1 MSDERNMKMP
11 TITFLPEGLACEVE
25 AGTTVQDAAERCG
38 AVIPFPCACKGAC
51 AKCLVRVERGR
62 LDFADNGKLSGD
74 LRRQGFVLACRSSV
88 TEDVDI
94 LVPSSVGSEAGQFS
108 DALSRMDVDEALF
121 PQAADIKP
129 LASRDRITVAPA
141 EPLDG
146 LGDYDRL
153 AHALREQIHAM
164 SADLPLDLLR
174 RLPDTLRENGG
185 SVFIWH
191 AEEGGVSRIVDI
203 ASEMPGVEYGVAVD
217 IGTTTVAM
225 QLVDM
230 SRAMVVDTV
239 TLYNAQIDKGTD
251 IISRITYAK
260 NHDRIREMR
269 ELVLSTVN
277 NGIAELCSRNGGIRA
292 DEIRNMTVAGNTTM
306 VHLFMGIRPE
316 YIRLEPYTPAVMKP
330 PLYRACALGVGV
342 NPNALVWIAPNVG
355 SYVGGDIT
363 SGILCT
369 DFAKGSEEV
378 CLFIDIG
385 TNGEIVLGNGDF
397 LLGCACSAGPAF
409 EGGGIERGMR
419 ASAGAI
425 ERVEVDRESGECRCF
440 VIGGGVPEGICGSG
454 LISLMAQLLD
464 AGIIDQRGKLDR
476 SGRYAPV
483 TVVGKTAR
491 YIMTPPSEDSV
502 GVYLTEH
509 DIDNFIRAKAAIF
522 SACVTLLK
530 SVDMSFGAIDKF
542 YIAGGFGR
550 YIDIDDAQTLGLLPC
565 LDCGRFLY
573 IGNSSLAGA
582 FMSLVSERHREKVS
596 ELANKITYVDLS
608 SEAGYMDE
616 YVAAMF
622 LPHTDMSM
630 FRGKESGVRAC

>member
-1 MSDERNMKMP
+1 MP
-11 TITFLPEGLACEVE
+11 IVTFLPGGIACEVE
-25 AGTTVQDAAERCG
+25 AGTGLQDAARTCG
-38 AVIPFPCACKGAC
+38 AMIPFPCACKGAC
-51 AKCLVRVERGR
+51 GKCLVKALRGR
-62 LDFADNGKLSGD
+62 LDFSDNGKLSAD
-74 LRRQGFVLACRSSV
+74 LRRQGFVLACRSLV
-88 TEDVDI
+88 TEDVDVLI
-94 LVPSSVGSEAGQFS
+94 PSSVGGEAGQFS

-121 PQAADIKP
+121 PRAADIKP
-129 LASRDRITVAPA
+129 LASCRKIAVAPA

-153 AHALREQIHAM
+153 SRAVKGQPHAGAIDM
-164 SADLPLDLLR
+164 PLDLLQ

-185 SVFIWH
+185 AVFVWQ
-191 AEEGGVSRIVDI
+191 ADADGVSRVVDI
-203 ASEMPGVEYGVAVD
+203 TSEAPGADYGVAID
-217 IGTTTVAM
+217 IGTTTVAL
-225 QLVDM
+225 QLVDIQ
-230 SRAMVVDTV
+230 RAMVMDTL
-239 TLYNAQIDKGTD
+239 TLYNAQIDRGAD

-260 NHDRIREMR
+260 NRDRIQEMR
-269 ELVLSTVN
+269 GLVLSTIN
-277 NGIAELCSRNGGIRA
+277 SGIAELCSRNGGIRA
-292 DEIRNMTVAGNTTM
+292 DEIRNITVAGNTTM
-306 VHLFMGIRPE
+306 LHLLMGIRPE

-330 PLYRACALGVGV
+330 PLYRASALGMDV

-363 SGILCT
+363 AGMLCT

-397 LLGCACSAGPAF
+397 LMGCACSAGPAF

-425 ERVEVDRESGECRCF
+425 ERVEVDPESGECRSF
-440 VIGGGVPEGICGSG
+440 VIGGGAPKGICGSG
-454 LISLMAQLLD
+454 LISLMAQLLG

-491 YIMTPPSEDSV
+491 YMMTPSAAGDV

-530 SVDMSFGAIDKF
+530 SVGMGFDAIDKF

-565 LDCGRFLY
+565 LASEKFLY

-582 FMSLVSERHREKVS
+582 FMALVSERHREKIL
-596 ELANKITYVDLS
+596 ELASKVTYVDLS

-630 FRGKESGVRAC
+630 FRGKGSGVRSC